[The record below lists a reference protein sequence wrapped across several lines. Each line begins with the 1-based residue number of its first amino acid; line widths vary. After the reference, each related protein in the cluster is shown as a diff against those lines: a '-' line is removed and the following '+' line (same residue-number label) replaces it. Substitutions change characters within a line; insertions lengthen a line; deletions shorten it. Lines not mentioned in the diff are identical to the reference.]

1 MRDLHRPVVEHLRL
15 DAGDLPYL
23 QTRRLEAAGPLNV
36 AAEGEDGGEEACSA
50 PNSNPVGD
58 ASRINDLPRM
68 WSIEQV
74 GLRALPPSD
83 LECVRMHSRDEI
95 LDALRN
101 SREDLRR
108 DFGVESIA
116 LFGSVARGDADAS
129 SDIDILVEV
138 PGPISLFG
146 LVALQ
151 LRLQELL
158 NAPKVDVVLRDSIFP
173 PLRER
178 ILAEALRVA

>member
-1 MRDLHRPVVEHLRL
+1 MTRDQVLDVLR
-15 DAGDLPYL
+15 
-23 QTRRLEAAGPLNV
+23 
-36 AAEGEDGGEEACSA
+36 S
-50 PNSNPVGD
+50 
-58 ASRINDLPRM
+58 
-68 WSIEQV
+68 
-74 GLRALPPSD
+74 
-83 LECVRMHSRDEI
+83 
-95 LDALRN
+95 

-108 DFGVESIA
+108 EFGVESLA
-116 LFGSVARGDADAS
+116 LFGSVARGDADSS
-129 SDIDILVEV
+129 SDIDILVDV

-158 NAPKVDVVLRDSIFP
+158 NAPKVDVVLRDSIFA